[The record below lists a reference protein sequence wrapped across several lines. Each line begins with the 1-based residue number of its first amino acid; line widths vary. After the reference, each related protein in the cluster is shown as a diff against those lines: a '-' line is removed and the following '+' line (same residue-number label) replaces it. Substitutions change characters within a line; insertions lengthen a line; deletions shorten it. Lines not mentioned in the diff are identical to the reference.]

1 MNWSIRTR
9 LVSLS
14 ALGLALL
21 FAVGATGWWSLRSA
35 SLTGRG
41 MQSGVQAVRD
51 HLEMDG
57 MNAAIRADLLALLE
71 AKSAAER
78 REDSQ
83 SLAAHVARLR
93 RFSER
98 SSHRALDAQTL
109 LALEA
114 VRSGF
119 EHEADLAE
127 AIARRTEQGDAAG
140 AEKLLPE
147 FLAEWRRL
155 EPMSESVSDRL
166 ESLSVSSARELD
178 HTAGAGTTTTLV
190 ISCIALLALLFAA
203 HAVRR
208 SIIEPLDQSSRVM
221 DAIAGGDLD
230 ARVATVA
237 DDELGRLGAAV
248 NRAVESLSHA
258 LARIAENSVA
268 VGNASEE
275 LASVS
280 SQLQSSAVE
289 TSEQMGLATRA
300 SKETNTSVRLV
311 AASAQQVGAGIR
323 NVAQNAHEAAAVA
336 ATAVR
341 VAGDAKATIRQLGE
355 SSEQIDNVIRVIN
368 SIAEQTNILALNAEI
383 EAARAGEA
391 GKGFAVVANEVK
403 ELAKETARATE
414 DIGRRVSTI
423 RDASRGAVTAI
434 SEIGRIIEQISTTQS
449 AIAASVQEQSA
460 ATAEITRNMGEAA
473 RGTDEIAATVGT
485 VARATENTTTAAR
498 ETQRAASE
506 LAMMATELQR
516 TVSQFRF
523 GERAR
528 GARLAP
534 ARARSASR
542 GGAETATPGGA
553 TRDRRA
559 AVARAWRARAEAAR
573 AEAARA
579 EDVPADLAPGH
590 AGDSSEEEAA

>member
-9 LVSLS
+9 LVGLS

-21 FAVGATGWWSLRSA
+21 FAVGATGWWSLRRA
-35 SLTGRG
+35 SLTGRS
-41 MQSGVQAVRD
+41 MQSGLQTVRD
-51 HLEMDG
+51 HLEMSA
-57 MNAAIRADLLALLE
+57 MNAAIRADVLTILGSRNPQERQQGVDALH
-71 AKSAAER
+71 S
-78 REDSQ
+78 
-83 SLAAHVARLR
+83 HVARLEQ
-93 RFSER
+93 FSER
-98 SSHRALDAQTL
+98 SAHRAVDPQTL
-109 LALEA
+109 EMLQQM
-114 VRSGF
+114 RSGF
-119 EHEADLAE
+119 ERAAGLAQE
-127 AIARRTEQGDAAG
+127 IAKKSEQGDAAA
-140 AEKLLPE
+140 AEKLRPE
-147 FLAEWRRL
+147 FLAQWQSL
-155 EPMSESVSDRL
+155 EPMTERVMDRL
-166 ESLSVSSARELD
+166 ESVSVSAAHGLD
-178 HTAGAGTTTTLV
+178 QTAGAGTTTTIA
-190 ISCIALLALLFAA
+190 ISCIAILALLFAA

-208 SIIEPLDQSSRVM
+208 SIIEPLDQSARVM

-230 ARVATVA
+230 ARVHSIHE
-237 DDELGRLGAAV
+237 DELGRLGAAV
-248 NRAVESLSHA
+248 NRAVESLSEA
-258 LARIAENSVA
+258 LARIADNSVA

-311 AASAQQVGAGIR
+311 AASAQQVGSGIR
-323 NVAQNAHEAAAVA
+323 NVAQNAHEAAEVA

-341 VAGDAKATIRQLGE
+341 VASDANTAIRQLGE

-383 EAARAGEA
+383 EAARAGDA

-403 ELAKETARATE
+403 ELARETARATE
-414 DIGRRVSTI
+414 DIARRVSAI
-423 RDASRGAVTAI
+423 RADSRGAVTAI
-434 SEIGRIIEQISTTQS
+434 SEISRIIEQISTTQS

-506 LAMMATELQR
+506 LAMMAAELQR

-579 EDVPADLAPGH
+579 EDVRADLAPGP
-590 AGDSSEEEAA
+590 AGDSSEEGAA